1 MSLEVGE
8 TPLSVAEEPLL
19 PVRMLNEFAYCPRL
33 AYLEWVQSEFADSV
47 DTVEG
52 RFHHRRVDVTPKR
65 LMGTERQV
73 GPGSGE
79 AGACPGSAEEG
90 EDTVIHQR
98 SVWLSSERM
107 GITAKIDLVEGVGTA
122 VVPVDYKRGKRP
134 HVDKGAWEP
143 ERVQLCAQGLILR
156 DNGMDCDG
164 GFLYFVGSRER
175 VTVAFDQ
182 ELIQRTLTL
191 IGEMRRMAG
200 EGRIP
205 PPLVDSPK
213 CPRCSLVGIC
223 LPDEVGWLS
232 RDHPTAEAQV
242 RRLVPANDDALP
254 LYVQQPGAR
263 VSKDGDCLKILDH
276 DEVLSEARI
285 VETSHLVVFGRVQ
298 VSTQVVHELC
308 QRGIPISYLS
318 TGGWF
323 YGLTSGLTHKNVEL
337 RRRQYATAADSPR
350 CLALARR
357 FVQVKI
363 ANARTILRRN
373 HAAAPETVL
382 RDLKYDQAHAGEARS
397 LEELLG
403 IEGTAARRYFSEFE
417 GMLKNRDEALRFDF
431 KGRNRR
437 PPRDPVNAMLSL
449 AYAMLAREWTATVQ
463 AVGLDPYLGFFH
475 QPRYGRPALALDLM
489 EEFRPL
495 IADSV
500 VLTAINN
507 GEVRVV
513 DFLERMGAVAFTP
526 EGRRRFIETYERRM
540 GQEITHP
547 VFGYQISYRRVLEV
561 QARLLGR
568 YLVGEIPE
576 YPAFTTR

>member
-1 MSLEVGE
+1 MDTECDRDMPAV
-8 TPLSVAEEPLL
+8 TEEPLL

-33 AYLEWVQSEFADSV
+33 AYLEWVQGEFSDSA

-52 RFHHRRVDVTPKR
+52 RFHHRRVDQAPARVPDA
-65 LMGTERQV
+65 
-73 GPGSGE
+73 E
-79 AGACPGSAEEG
+79 ADA
-90 EDTVIHQR
+90 VIHQR
-98 SVWLSSERM
+98 SVWLSSERL
-107 GITAKIDLVEGVGTA
+107 GLTAKMDLVEGVGTA

-134 HVDKGAWEP
+134 HVEKGVWEP

-156 DNGMDCDG
+156 DHGYECDG

-175 VTVAFDQ
+175 VAVSFDH
-182 ELIQRTLTL
+182 ELIERTLAL
-191 IGEMRRMAG
+191 VAEMRGMTRENRM
-200 EGRIP
+200 P

-223 LPDEVGWLS
+223 LPDEVGWLKH
-232 RDHPTAEAQV
+232 DHATAKASLRQ
-242 RRLVPANDDALP
+242 LLPANDDALP

-263 VSKDGDCLKILDH
+263 VSKSGDCLRVMDH
-276 DEVLSEARI
+276 DTVLGEARL
-285 VETSHLVVFGRVQ
+285 VETSHLVLFGQVQ
-298 VSTQVVHELC
+298 VSSQAVQELC
-308 QRGIPISYLS
+308 KRGTPISYLS
-318 TGGWF
+318 SGGWF
-323 YGLTSGLTHKNVEL
+323 YGMTNGLTHKNVDL
-337 RRRQYATAADSPR
+337 RRRQYAAAADPAR
-350 CLALARR
+350 CLTLARR

-382 RDLKYDQAHAGEARS
+382 RDLKNDQQHAGEARS

-403 IEGTAARRYFSEFE
+403 IEGTAARRYFSEFG
-417 GMLKNRDEALRFDF
+417 GMLKNGEGDLRFDF
-431 KGRNRR
+431 EGRNRR

-449 AYAMLAREWTATVQ
+449 AYAMLSREWTVTLQ

-507 GEVRVV
+507 GEVRVS
-513 DFLERMGAVAFTP
+513 DCIARMGAVALTP

-568 YLVGEIPE
+568 YLLGEIPE
-576 YPAFTTR
+576 YPAFATR

>member
-1 MSLEVGE
+1 
-8 TPLSVAEEPLL
+8 
-19 PVRMLNEFAYCPRL
+19 MLNEFAYCPRL
-33 AYLEWVQSEFADSV
+33 AYLEWVQGEFTDSA

-52 RFHHRRVDVTPKR
+52 RFHHRRVDVSPKR
-65 LMGTERQV
+65 APTPE
-73 GPGSGE
+73 PG
-79 AGACPGSAEEG
+79 EE
-90 EDTVIHQR
+90 EDALIHQR
-98 SVWLSSERM
+98 SVWLSSERL
-107 GITAKIDLVEGVGTA
+107 GLTAKIDLVEGVGTCVA
-122 VVPVDYKRGKRP
+122 PVDYKRGKRP

-156 DNGMDCDG
+156 DNGMECDG

-175 VTVAFDQ
+175 VTIAFDQ
-182 ELIQRTLTL
+182 ELILRTLAL

-223 LPDEVGWLS
+223 LPDEVSWLS
-232 RDHPTAEAQV
+232 RPSGDESRAL
-242 RRLVPANDDALP
+242 RRLVPAKDDALP
-254 LYVQQPGAR
+254 VYVQQPGAR

-285 VETSHLVVFGRVQ
+285 VETSHLVVFGQVQ

-323 YGLTSGLTHKNVEL
+323 YGLTTGMTHKNVEL
-337 RRRQYATAADSPR
+337 RRRQYAAAADPAR
-350 CLALARR
+350 CLSLARR

-363 ANARTILRRN
+363 ANCRTMLRRN
-373 HAAAPETVL
+373 HMAAPEATL
-382 RDLKYDQAHAGEARS
+382 RDLKTDQQHAGDAES

-403 IEGTAARRYFSEFE
+403 IEGTAARRYFSEFG
-417 GMLKNRDEALRFDF
+417 GMLKGETGVTRFDF
-431 KGRNRR
+431 DGRNRR

-449 AYAMLAREWTATVQ
+449 AYALLTREWTMTLQ
-463 AVGLDPYLGFFH
+463 AVGFDPYMGFYH

-507 GEVRVV
+507 GEVRAA
-513 DFLERMGAVAFTP
+513 DWIERMGAVTMTP
-526 EGRRRFIETYERRM
+526 EGRRRFIAAYERRM

-547 VFGYQISYRRVLEV
+547 VFGYQISYRRVLEI

-568 YLVGEIPE
+568 YLLGEIPE
-576 YPAFTTR
+576 YPAFATR